1 MSDALARWQ
10 RLPRFSDQQAA
21 QHVGLELREYCR
33 QRATRP
39 SRQTALLAV
48 LVSLYRPDLTKIHQ
62 ALADLARPASP
73 PIDETGPDARVLLE
87 LANP

>member
-1 MSDALARWQ
+1 MSALLRWQ
-10 RLPRFSDQQAA
+10 QLQGFSDDQAA

-48 LVSLYRPDLTKIHQ
+48 LVAVYKPDLTKIREV
-62 ALADLARPASP
+62 LADLARPPA
-73 PIDETGPDARVLLE
+73 G
-87 LANP
+87 

>member
-1 MSDALARWQ
+1 MSALLRWQ
-10 RLPRFSDQQAA
+10 QLQGFSDDQAA

-48 LVSLYRPDLTKIHQ
+48 LVAVYKPDLTKIRE
-62 ALADLARPASP
+62 ALADLARPPA
-73 PIDETGPDARVLLE
+73 G
-87 LANP
+87 